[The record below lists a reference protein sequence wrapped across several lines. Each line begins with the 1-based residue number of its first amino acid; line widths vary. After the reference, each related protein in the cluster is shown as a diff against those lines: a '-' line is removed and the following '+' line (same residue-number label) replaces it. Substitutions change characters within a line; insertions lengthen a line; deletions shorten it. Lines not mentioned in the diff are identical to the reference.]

1 MVGVGGFAVTPFP
14 RRPCVQGFFLVPGL
28 RMSQALPSTSS
39 TWLRWLTPLFARIQ
53 AARQSRL
60 GMAALFSVVLT
71 ALCKLIGFAREQT
84 VAATFGVNVDLD
96 TFYVALLLPTLCV
109 SVILKNLSVSLVL
122 AVSRENTQHGV
133 QASLKFYRE
142 ALFWA
147 WGLSLG
153 MALAVAV
160 GGPVLLRVI
169 YPSLSPEVMQRSARL
184 LWLLIPYS
192 TMTGMA
198 DFWAHYL
205 NSQGRYIA
213 TSLSAGVISI
223 AIMLGLWLLP
233 GLNPIDSM
241 ILGFTAGAALDLS
254 NLALSLRAARLPVL
268 PSPTR
273 WTAAQTSM
281 ISACLPL
288 VIGSTLHFGTE
299 VVDQSMA
306 SMLGEGSISE
316 LKYGNRIIAM
326 VFGVLTIPLSQVVF
340 PKLVQLV
347 EARHWSELQR
357 VTRQMAIW
365 LLAISLPIT
374 GTLILFSQPIVAWS
388 FERGKFTPE
397 STMQVAAVQVMYAFQ
412 LPFYLVSLLLVRLA
426 VALRLNRLM
435 LLGGGLNLVVNAGM
449 NWVLMKPLGVTG
461 IALATA
467 VVYLASV
474 VFLTWSIRQDLRI
487 RLTTSEP
494 VT

>member
-1 MVGVGGFAVTPFP
+1 MPLVG
-14 RRPCVQGFFLVPGL
+14 
-28 RMSQALPSTSS
+28 
-39 TWLRWLTPLFARIQ
+39 RIQ
-53 AARQSRL
+53 AARRSSL
-60 GMAALFSVVLT
+60 GQAALISVLLT
-71 ALCKLIGFAREQT
+71 AVCKVIGFAREQT
-84 VAATFGVNVDLD
+84 VAAIFGINVDLD

-109 SVILKNLSVSLVL
+109 SVILKNLAVSLVL
-122 AVSRENTQHGV
+122 AVARENSQHGH
-133 QASLKFYRE
+133 QASFKFYRE

-153 MALAVAV
+153 MALAVAL
-160 GGPVLLRVI
+160 GGPGLLRAI
-169 YPSLSPEVMQRSARL
+169 YPSLQPEVVQRATRL

-198 DFWAHYL
+198 DFWSLYL
-205 NSQGRYIA
+205 NSHGRYTA

-233 GLNPIDSM
+233 GLPPIDSM
-241 ILGFTAGAALDLS
+241 ILGFTAGACLDLS
-254 NLALSLRAARLPVL
+254 NLAFSLRAAKLPVF

-273 WTAAQTSM
+273 WTAAQTAM

-316 LKYGNRIIAM
+316 LKYGNRIVAM

-340 PKLVQLV
+340 PRLVQLV
-347 EARHWSELQR
+347 ETRNWAELQR
-357 VTRQMAIW
+357 VTRQMALC
-365 LLAISLPIT
+365 LLAVSIPIT
-374 GTLILFSQPIVAWS
+374 ATLILFSQPIVSWS

-412 LPFYLVSLLLVRLA
+412 LPFYLLSLLLVRLA

-467 VVYLASV
+467 IVYLASV
-474 VFLTWSIRQDLRI
+474 AFLAWSIRQDLRI
-487 RLTTSEP
+487 RMAASDSVTCISQP
-494 VT
+494 VLG